1 MKKFYKKFTTKK
13 EMVQSVA
20 SLTKGLDVDKMVERL
35 HSAGPR
41 RLYVIDKKGS
51 EIACDNFKKFLAV
64 INQQE
69 GLSLLHQISFGR
81 GEVYHV
87 YSVEDYF
94 KTQEKQEDV
103 KEAVVEPE
111 APVEC
116 PLEKYKLLENPD
128 DITGS
133 KKALHEAVKKDL
145 GLEIKKNQKFEAM
158 LEEVASHLE
167 K

>member
-1 MKKFYKKFTTKK
+1 MIMKKFYKKFTTKK
-13 EMVQSVA
+13 EMVQSIA

-41 RLYVIDKKGS
+41 RLYIIDKKGS
-51 EIACDNFKKFLAV
+51 EIACDNFKKFIAV

-69 GLSLLHQISFGR
+69 GLNLLHQISFGR

-94 KTQEKQEDV
+94 NTEEKQEV
-103 KEAVVEPE
+103 KATVEPK

-116 PLEKYKLLENPD
+116 PLEKYKLLNNPD

-133 KKALHEAVKKDL
+133 KKALHLAAKKDL
-145 GLEIKKNQKFEAM
+145 GIDVKKNQKFESM
-158 LEEVASHLE
+158 LAEIASHLE

>member
-13 EMVQSVA
+13 EMVQSIA
-20 SLTKGLDVDKMVERL
+20 GLTKGLDVDKMVERL

-51 EIACDNFKKFLAV
+51 EIACDNFKKFIAV

-94 KTQEKQEDV
+94 NTEEKQEKQ
-103 KEAVVEPE
+103 VEPE
-111 APVEC
+111 ATPDPVAES
-116 PLEKYKLLENPD
+116 PLEKYKLLNNPD

-133 KKALHEAVKKDL
+133 KKALHLAAKKDL
-145 GLEIKKNQKFEAM
+145 GIDVKKNQKFESM
-158 LEEVASHLE
+158 LAEIASHLE

>member
-1 MKKFYKKFTTKK
+1 MIMKKFYKKFTTKK
-13 EMVQSVA
+13 EMVQSIA
-20 SLTKGLDVDKMVERL
+20 GLTKGLDVDKMVERL

-51 EIACDNFKKFLAV
+51 EIACDNFKKFIAV

-94 KTQEKQEDV
+94 NTEEKQE
-103 KEAVVEPE
+103 EATVEP
-111 APVEC
+111 ATPVEC
-116 PLEKYKLLENPD
+116 PLEKYKLLEYPD

-133 KKALHEAVKKDL
+133 KKALHNAAKKDL
-145 GLEIKKNQKFEAM
+145 GLDIKKNQKFESM
-158 LEEVASHLE
+158 LAEIASHLE